1 MILSLV
7 PLLIGCATL
16 TWHSLH
22 CDHSLFRRLLH
33 FCCQLQQ
40 AERCQ
45 KKRTIAFRMEWQQR
59 YLLITGALHQS
70 LAGCDYDRKGLS
82 VNFLCM
88 DQTSPGRERPSSKI
102 AIARAARFQEIFL
115 DQVGWHASRQSS
127 SRFLLDDRFDSILSP
142 DKKEFKDGI
151 LEF

>member
-1 MILSLV
+1 MPKEKNNRLQDGMATALSL
-7 PLLIGCATL
+7 
-16 TWHSLH
+16 
-22 CDHSLFRRLLH
+22 DHWSAPPESR
-33 FCCQLQQ
+33 
-40 AERCQ
+40 
-45 KKRTIAFRMEWQQR
+45 
-59 YLLITGALHQS
+59 
-70 LAGCDYDRKGLS
+70 CDYDRKGLS
-82 VNFLCM
+82 VNILCM